1 MDDELLVLI
10 GWSLIMDLARSLGG
24 PAVCIGP
31 NKLAILVK
39 VSARA
44 VGDADYLH
52 PLSSVNR
59 DLHIAA
65 NAQSARRVKQVKADP
80 VCSRGTVQRVM
91 MVIHPESPLLIP
103 CSTRSF
109 SFAKPVN
116 ISRVPFDGGE
126 VQRIWPDPCSN
137 RELPGSAGAIISDI
151 RDLDVT
157 VTPVEFEVNITSLQ
171 RSILD
176 HGMLSCRLEQLYIP
190 LFGSFFGAAL
200 AFMIPAC
207 SPVESIICRPV

>member
-1 MDDELLVLI
+1 MDDEPQVLI
-10 GWSLIMDLARSLGG
+10 GWSLIMDLARSLAG
-24 PAVCIGP
+24 PAVCIAP

-59 DLHIAA
+59 DVHIAA

-80 VCSRGTVQRVM
+80 VWARRTVQRVR
-91 MVIHPESPLLIP
+91 MVRHPESPLLSP
-103 CSTRSF
+103 CSSRSF

-116 ISRVPFDGGE
+116 IRRVPFDGGE

-137 RELPGSAGAIISDI
+137 RQLPGSADAIISDTS
-151 RDLDVT
+151 DLDIT
-157 VTPVEFEVNITSLQ
+157 VTSVEFEV
-171 RSILD
+171 
-176 HGMLSCRLEQLYIP
+176 
-190 LFGSFFGAAL
+190 
-200 AFMIPAC
+200 
-207 SPVESIICRPV
+207 